1 MCEADA
7 AGTRE
12 SIGEL
17 SINTTS
23 RIDNLPSREVLEA
36 FFAVDIMLTRISVV
50 SYAFARID

>member
-17 SINTTS
+17 SINMTS